1 MSLMEKPSKKVTNI
15 LIASVGG
22 QGGLTL
28 SRAIAIAAVMKGYSV
43 KTGESLGMAQRFG
56 SVVSYVRIGEGVRAP
71 IFGVGDADYLIGLEL
86 TETVRNMQYLRQGGL
101 AVVSDELKPPLSASL
116 GLARSLS
123 REELI
128 GALKNNLKNLVLV
141 PAKELA
147 IKADNPRAANMV
159 LLGVFNELTKLIDDA
174 SIKAAIMML
183 LPGRRGESSVQAF
196 ELGKEWVKSIK

>member
-1 MSLMEKPSKKVTNI
+1 VSLMEKPSKKVTNI

-183 LPGRRGESSVQAF
+183 LPGRRGGSSVQAF
-196 ELGKEWVKSIK
+196 DLGKEWVKSIK

>member
-1 MSLMEKPSKKVTNI
+1 VSLMEKPSKKVINI

-56 SVVSYVRIGEGVRAP
+56 SVVSYVRIGKEVRAP

-128 GALKNNLKNLVLV
+128 GDLKNNLKNLVLV

-147 IKADNPRAANMV
+147 IKAGNPRAANMV

-196 ELGKEWVKSIK
+196 GLGKEWVKSIK

>member
-1 MSLMEKPSKKVTNI
+1 VSLMEKPSKKVTNI

-128 GALKNNLKNLVLV
+128 GDLKNNLKNLVLV

-147 IKADNPRAANMV
+147 IKAGNPRAANMV

>member
-1 MSLMEKPSKKVTNI
+1 MSLMEKPSKKVINI

-56 SVVSYVRIGEGVRAP
+56 SVVSYVRIGKEVRAP

-128 GALKNNLKNLVLV
+128 GDLKNNLKNLVLV

-147 IKADNPRAANMV
+147 IKAGNPRAANMV

>member
-1 MSLMEKPSKKVTNI
+1 VSLMEKPSKKVTNI

-128 GALKNNLKNLVLV
+128 GDLKNNLKNLVLV

>member
-1 MSLMEKPSKKVTNI
+1 MEKPSKKVTNI

-56 SVVSYVRIGEGVRAP
+56 SVVSYVRIGKEVRAP

-128 GALKNNLKNLVLV
+128 GDLKNNLKNLVLV

-147 IKADNPRAANMV
+147 IKAGNPRAANMV

>member
-1 MSLMEKPSKKVTNI
+1 VSLMEKPSKKVTNI